1 VYEIHVR
8 TCHLILIEEITLI
21 LDNMNVLGTSEIN
34 VLSAGKINTLSS
46 VYALFHTSF
55 IFSLILLWEEMHL
68 KLSLTLLLK

>member
-21 LDNMNVLGTSEIN
+21 LGNMNVLGTTEIN
-34 VLSAGKINTLSS
+34 VLTNGKVNIMSS
-46 VYALFHTSF
+46 VYALFHTSY

-68 KLSLTLLLK
+68 KLLLTLLLK